1 MHLKAG
7 TKHLK
12 VTINCVMQ
20 RWRVNLHCVLRNG
33 KGSFGSTIFGGHF
46 HSPGTRRISSAT
58 LKQRVV
64 NENFFSP
71 SEVFKLKKCRSVRVS
86 DERTKTPCKFLS
98 PCFLWWMKSETRQV
112 PAEKYVW
119 YGTFCRSDMK
129 SHAANQFI
137 THFLLWT
144 APLPSDALEMCSQGV
159 SN

>member
-64 NENFFSP
+64 KENFFSP
-71 SEVFKLKKCRSVRVS
+71 SEVFKLKKAVVWEFQTKERRLRVS
-86 DERTKTPCKFLS
+86 FYHHASYDEWNPKRAKCQQRNTFGMARFAGLIWSHMLQISLS
-98 PCFLWWMKSETRQV
+98 HTSSSEPRRCLVTQ
-112 PAEKYVW
+112 
-119 YGTFCRSDMK
+119 
-129 SHAANQFI
+129 
-137 THFLLWT
+137 L
-144 APLPSDALEMCSQGV
+144 
-159 SN
+159 